1 MSRYDTYKAG
11 DDRKLEEQ
19 ELGFKGFNDRLRP
32 DQIQSG
38 LLQKSENAR
47 LDLNGQWQSRK
58 GVQNRLSPFAVSGT
72 ALRLPTEDEVT
83 AGTVTLLSHS
93 ILTASAASD
102 GSDGT
107 ITLTTGSV
115 HQEGI
120 ATRVGSTTT
129 AQIQFKNV
137 NFSTMTEII
146 VGTNIVVSG
155 ATYSGT
161 GGSGAVNTTQSVTA
175 ITTTGNTSNDTLQ
188 FTVSGLDAAVS
199 GDAVI
204 ITVAQNHNLA
214 VGDTIEVN
222 DIAISGGGGTVANVN
237 GTQTTITDTTG
248 NTIKYTV
255 EGITSAP
262 TLTITDGSS
271 FGSSLV
277 SGTTAETTV
286 TDADASGGTVTRDGT
301 NMKIT
306 FDQNLATVFGLKAL
320 SPITVS
326 GVTGGGSASGTGSSA
341 PSDKVNGDHFITSL
355 SDAGGVTNSVINIT
369 IASLDSSVAGTV
381 VVKTAAPKF
390 AFTPQELTTG
400 TPPKFLPCAGAVILN
415 DSAVSEVTCGCK
427 FSDPNE
433 TTEEEYILLASNA
446 KVVAFNTST
455 LESFDMPLKSGETI
469 PEDSSILQVFD
480 KVIIFRGGQ
489 ISLENDKFF
498 SPFTISAAS
507 SSGTTRTI
515 TTFGN
520 HGLQTGDSVDISGVT
535 ATETYIGQ
543 YQITRTGATTFTYT
557 ATGSGSSATTL
568 SDAKVSPT
576 FLLVPNGAFTQ
587 PVKLSATGF
596 VITNGVATATV
607 SNTLSKGD
615 TVVLTVAGSSTL
627 TAFTEFTVSEAT
639 TSLFKFFVNSSD
651 VTNQNDV
658 IFTQKVSEGL
668 GFTHS
673 PAPNFGAYHNKRLV
687 VPYNFEIT
695 GSSGSA
701 TITDRNI
708 KDEVLISDILDS
720 DTFDQIFSQFR
731 FNAGGADFVVGFQS
745 FANDQLIIFNRNSI
759 HTVNNTVNLVSSTV
773 KQVTDE
779 VGCIARGSIEQ
790 IGSEI
795 LFLSDNGVYGISF
808 VDEYNLRGTA
818 LPLSE
823 SINKT
828 IQRINKAH
836 ADKAV
841 SAYFD
846 NRYYLAVALD
856 DAIENN
862 AVIIYNFLNKQWES
876 IDTYG
881 NGTTTFDILD
891 LIVAGKGT
899 NRAVYAINKQ
909 GGIHQLD
916 VNESGQDAI
925 ISTLGQETAT
935 AVEVDA
941 KARTRQFTIGSI
953 DRKKWNDFEIHAES
967 GITYPTDFS
976 IVANTENIDE
986 ENINL
991 NSLKSLNGGSN
1002 LAAEEDVAIR
1012 GRIGN
1017 KRAYGLDIEIT
1028 RVTGRPKLRAVKVSG
1043 VETFRSTNKAI

>member
-1 MSRYDTYKAG
+1 MANKYSNYSGLDDVRRGDREAG
-11 DDRKLEEQ
+11 
-19 ELGFKGFNDRLRP
+19 FIGFNNRLRP

-38 LLQKSENAR
+38 LLQKSENGR
-47 LDLNGQWQSRK
+47 LDLNGQWQARK

-83 AGTVTLLSHS
+83 AGTIMLLPHT
-93 ILTASAASD
+93 ITAATASS
-102 GSDGT
+102 GT
-107 ITLTTGSV
+107 ITLTT
-115 HQEGI
+115 
-120 ATRVGSTTT
+120 
-129 AQIQFKNV
+129 AQ
-137 NFSTMTEII
+137 
-146 VGTNIVVSG
+146 
-155 ATYSGT
+155 A
-161 GGSGAVNTTQSVTA
+161 
-175 ITTTGNTSNDTLQ
+175 
-188 FTVSGLDAAVS
+188 
-199 GDAVI
+199 
-204 ITVAQNHNLA
+204 HNLS

-222 DIAISGGGGTVANVN
+222 DIVSNGDDVN
-237 GTQTTITDTTG
+237 GSQTLIAGTTG
-248 NTIKYTV
+248 STLKYTV
-255 EGITSAP
+255 GSSSP
-262 TLTITDGSS
+262 TLTVTEGANLGIT
-271 FGSSLV
+271 
-277 SGTTAETTV
+277 TT
-286 TDADASGGTVTRDGT
+286 
-301 NMKIT
+301 
-306 FDQNLATVFGLKAL
+306 
-320 SPITVS
+320 
-326 GVTGGGSASGTGSSA
+326 TG
-341 PSDKVNGDHFITSL
+341 PS
-355 SDAGGVTNSVINIT
+355 
-369 IASLDSSVAGTV
+369 
-381 VVKTAAPKF
+381 
-390 AFTPQELTTG
+390 FTPQELTTG
-400 TPPKFLPCAGAVILN
+400 TPPKFLPCGGAVILN
-415 DSAVSEVTCGCK
+415 DSAVSEVTCACK

-433 TTEEEYILLASNA
+433 TTDEEFILLASNA

-469 PEDSSILQVFD
+469 PEDSTILQVFN

-576 FLLVPNGAFTQ
+576 FLLVPNGDYSQ
-587 PVKLSATGF
+587 PKQITAT
-596 VITNGVATATV
+596 ITTTNGKTTAT
-607 SNTLSKGD
+607 SSSHGLKTGD
-615 TVVLTVAGSSTL
+615 TIHVEDKAGSNLENTESYVVTRVDAN
-627 TAFTEFTVSEAT
+627 TFT
-639 TSLFKFFVNSSD
+639 FFVQHPNE
-651 VTNQNDV
+651 TNTPNV
-658 IFTQKVSEGL
+658 IFQQSVSEGL

-687 VPYNFEIT
+687 VPFNFEVT

-731 FNAGGADFVVGFQS
+731 FNAGGADFIVGFQS

-759 HTVNNTVNLVSSTV
+759 HTVNNTVNLTSSTV

-846 NRYYLAVALD
+846 NRYYLAVPLLNED
-856 DAIENN
+856 GSGSETIIENN
-862 AVIIYNFLNKQWES
+862 AVIVYNFLNKQWES
-876 IDTYG
+876 VDTFG
-881 NGTTTFDILD
+881 DTNTTFDILD

-925 ISTLGQETAT
+925 ISTLGQSTADPIS
-935 AVEVDA
+935 VVS
-941 KARTRQFTIGSI
+941 KARTRQFTLNDI
-953 DRKKWNDFEIHAES
+953 DRKKWRDYEIHAES
-967 GITYPTDFS
+967 GITYPSNFN
-976 IVANTENIDE
+976 IFANTENNDD
-986 ENINL
+986 ENIDLGTLASKTDN
-991 NSLKSLNGGSN
+991 KSPLP
-1002 LAAEEDVAIR
+1002 AEEDIAIR

-1017 KRAYGLDIEIT
+1017 YRAYGIDIEIQA
-1028 RVTGRPKLRAVKVSG
+1028 VTGRPKLRAVEVNG
-1043 VETFRSTNKAI
+1043 DITSTSLTRGI

>member
-83 AGTVTLLSHS
+83 AGTIMLLPHT
-93 ILTASAASD
+93 ITAATASS
-102 GSDGT
+102 GT
-107 ITLTTGSV
+107 ITLTT
-115 HQEGI
+115 
-120 ATRVGSTTT
+120 
-129 AQIQFKNV
+129 AQ
-137 NFSTMTEII
+137 
-146 VGTNIVVSG
+146 
-155 ATYSGT
+155 A
-161 GGSGAVNTTQSVTA
+161 
-175 ITTTGNTSNDTLQ
+175 
-188 FTVSGLDAAVS
+188 
-199 GDAVI
+199 
-204 ITVAQNHNLA
+204 HNLS

-222 DIAISGGGGTVANVN
+222 DIVSNGDDVN
-237 GTQTTITDTTG
+237 GSQTLIAGTTG
-248 NTIKYTV
+248 STLKYTV
-255 EGITSAP
+255 GSSSP
-262 TLTITDGSS
+262 TLTVTEGANLGITTSTGPQ
-271 FGSSLV
+271 F
-277 SGTTAETTV
+277 
-286 TDADASGGTVTRDGT
+286 
-301 NMKIT
+301 
-306 FDQNLATVFGLKAL
+306 
-320 SPITVS
+320 SP
-326 GVTGGGSASGTGSSA
+326 
-341 PSDKVNGDHFITSL
+341 
-355 SDAGGVTNSVINIT
+355 
-369 IASLDSSVAGTV
+369 LD
-381 VVKTAAPKF
+381 
-390 AFTPQELTTG
+390 LTTG

-433 TTEEEYILLASNA
+433 TTDEEFILLASNA

-469 PEDSSILQVFD
+469 PEDSSILQVFN

-576 FLLVPNGAFTQ
+576 FLLVPNGDFTQ
-587 PVKLSATGF
+587 PVKLAATGF

-615 TVVLTVAGSSTL
+615 TVVLTVAGSI
-627 TAFTEFTVSEAT
+627 EFTVSEAT

-651 VTNQNDV
+651 VTNQTDV

-731 FNAGGADFVVGFQS
+731 FNAGGADFIVGFQS

-856 DAIENN
+856 DSTENN

-935 AVEVDA
+935 AIEVAA

-967 GITYPTDFS
+967 GVTYPTDFS

-986 ENINL
+986 ENISL

>member
-1 MSRYDTYKAG
+1 MSRYDTYTRL

-32 DQIQSG
+32 DQIAPG

-72 ALRLPTEDEVT
+72 ALRLPTADEIT
-83 AGTVTLLSHS
+83 AGTIMLLPHT
-93 ILTASAASD
+93 ITNATASS
-102 GSDGT
+102 GT
-107 ITLTTGSV
+107 ITLTT
-115 HQEGI
+115 
-120 ATRVGSTTT
+120 
-129 AQIQFKNV
+129 AQ
-137 NFSTMTEII
+137 
-146 VGTNIVVSG
+146 
-155 ATYSGT
+155 A
-161 GGSGAVNTTQSVTA
+161 
-175 ITTTGNTSNDTLQ
+175 
-188 FTVSGLDAAVS
+188 
-199 GDAVI
+199 
-204 ITVAQNHNLA
+204 HNLSE
-214 VGDTIEVN
+214 GDTIEVN
-222 DIAISGGGGTVANVN
+222 DIVSDGDDVN
-237 GTQTTITDTTG
+237 GSQTLIAGTTG
-248 NTIKYTV
+248 STLKYTV
-255 EGITSAP
+255 GSSSP
-262 TLTITDGSS
+262 TLTVTEGANMIATGGTDVTADSYSRSSETLTINETAHGLSNGTAITISGLS
-271 FGSSLV
+271 V
-277 SGTTAETTV
+277 TSGTNPNGDRFISNV
-286 TDADASGGTVTRDGT
+286 ST
-301 NMKIT
+301 NA
-306 FDQNLATVFGLKAL
+306 FDV
-320 SPITVS
+320 V
-326 GVTGGGSASGTGSSA
+326 VTGLAVNPTGTLVYNHGKERFS
-341 PSDKVNGDHFITSL
+341 
-355 SDAGGVTNSVINIT
+355 
-369 IASLDSSVAGTV
+369 
-381 VVKTAAPKF
+381 
-390 AFTPQELTTG
+390 FTPQELTTG

-415 DSAVSEVTCGCK
+415 DSAVSEVTCACK

-433 TTEEEYILLASNA
+433 TTDEEFILLASNA

-455 LESFDMPLKSGETI
+455 LESFDIPLESGETI
-469 PEDSSILQVFD
+469 PEDSSILQVFN

-498 SPFTISAAS
+498 SPLTISTATRS
-507 SSGTTRTI
+507 TTTVTI
-515 TTFGN
+515 TTFAN
-520 HGLQTGDSVDISGVT
+520 HGLETGDSVDISGLT
-535 ATETYIGQ
+535 GTTSPLGQ
-543 YQITRTGATTFTYT
+543 FPITKTGDKTFTYT
-557 ATGSGSSATTL
+557 LSSGSSTETYTL

-576 FLLVPNGAFTQ
+576 FLLVPHGAFAQ
-587 PVKLSATGF
+587 PVKLSGGTF
-596 VITNGVATATV
+596 FIENGVATYTV
-607 SNTLSKGD
+607 TNTLSQGD

-639 TSLFKFFVNSSD
+639 TSLFKFFVNSNDVASSSSPVSD
-651 VTNQNDV
+651 VV
-658 IFTQKVSEGL
+658 FTQKVSEGL

-695 GSSGSA
+695 GTTGSP

-759 HTVNNTVNLVSSTV
+759 HTVNNTVNLTSSTV

-828 IQRINKAH
+828 IQRINKTH

-862 AVIIYNFLNKQWES
+862 AIIIYNFLNKQWES
-876 IDTYG
+876 VDTFG
-881 NGTTTFDILD
+881 DANTTFDILD

-916 VNESGQDAI
+916 VNENGQDAI
-925 ISTLGQETAT
+925 ISTLGQVTAT
-935 AVEVDA
+935 PVEVDA
-941 KARTRQFTIGSI
+941 VARTRQFTIGSI

-967 GITYPTDFS
+967 GEFPTDFS
-976 IVANTENIDE
+976 IAGNTENVDESNID
-986 ENINL
+986 
-991 NSLKSLNGGSN
+991 LKTLKQLNGGSN
-1002 LAAEEDVAIR
+1002 LEANGDVAIR

-1043 VETFRSTNKAI
+1043 VETFRSINKAE